1 MPKVAV
7 TARSNSEIYPLQPSR
22 PVSFLSIQLPLCLG
36 RWGGGEAGLWTGSA
50 SGDLGPTRH
59 PLICSIIIISEKLKA
74 FGPGWD
80 GAGKG
85 LGSRHTQWPLARG
98 SWQLPRAHLS

>member
-36 RWGGGEAGLWTGSA
+36 RWGAGRQGF
-50 SGDLGPTRH
+50 GRGQPLGTLDR
-59 PLICSIIIISEKLKA
+59 
-74 FGPGWD
+74 PGT
-80 GAGKG
+80 
-85 LGSRHTQWPLARG
+85 H
-98 SWQLPRAHLS
+98 